1 MASQSS
7 DSKSGLRWWDIV
19 LMIVGAPALALLI
32 WLWLR
37 GRAERKTAPSVR
49 FEIAA
54 QPRPPQP
61 PQPEEKPTPD
71 DLRRIEG
78 IGPKTASALQAA
90 GVTTF
95 AQLAA
100 TDVEQLKAILKAAGV
115 RANPGAWPEQ
125 AELAASGKWD
135 ALEALQAELE
145 RGRRA

>member
-7 DSKSGLRWWDIV
+7 KGKSGPRWWDVV
-19 LMIVGAPALALLI
+19 LMIVGTPTLALLI

-37 GRAERKTAPSVR
+37 RRAERKTAPSVR
-49 FEIAA
+49 FEIAV
-54 QPRPPQP
+54 QTRSPQP
-61 PQPEEKPTPD
+61 PQPEEQLTPD
-71 DLRRIEG
+71 DLKRIEG
-78 IGPKTASALQAA
+78 IGPKTAGVLQAA

-100 TDVEQLKAILKAAGV
+100 ADVEHLKAILKAAGI

-125 AELAASGKWD
+125 ASLAAAGQWD
-135 ALEALQAELE
+135 ALKALQAKLK